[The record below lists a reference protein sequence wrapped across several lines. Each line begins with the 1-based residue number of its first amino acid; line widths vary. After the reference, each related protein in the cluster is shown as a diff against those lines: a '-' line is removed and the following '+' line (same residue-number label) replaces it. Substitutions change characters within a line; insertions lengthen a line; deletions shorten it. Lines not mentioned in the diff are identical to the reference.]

1 MENYDTQYDLD
12 FSRGS
17 KWVMSGVNEDYCT
30 RFAEAYPL
38 KRSIIRSLLLRGI
51 DETKADE
58 FLRAPLDILTDP
70 YRIPG
75 MNKAVGRIWKAIDNG
90 EKIVVHGDYD
100 TDGVTS
106 AVLLQWVL
114 AAFGAKVE
122 VFVSNR
128 MEDGYGPTPS
138 TVNKIHDLDGKVIIS
153 CDCGITSFDACNRA
167 NELGIDLIITD
178 HHNPGRTLP
187 DAYTIVNPRLD
198 KTLVDLQGLA
208 GVGVSFKVCHAF
220 MKSSLS
226 RQGVDVDLDIRAGL
240 DLVAMGTVADVS
252 PLVGENRSLVK
263 NGLKLIELRKRPG
276 LRALAEVGYIE
287 GRITTND
294 ISRRLAPK
302 INAAGRVG
310 DPMVSVDL
318 LRSEDSQEAHRH
330 AMTLEKFN
338 RHRRQTERKA
348 YKEALEMARTELARE
363 NRGGIVIAGENWH
376 PGVIGLLATKVSKH
390 FSRPVIVLSND
401 KVSGELLGSGR
412 SCAQLDI
419 LSVLNKRQELLSSF
433 GGHPMAVGVSL
444 PHENLDEF
452 RRYFVEAFFGSD
464 FQKYEEEERLYADD
478 EMMFCEIDAE
488 FMNQIESLEPF
499 GTGNAEPVYFYRRA
513 KVVTVIPL
521 GESHCRGTL
530 EDDSGIQIPFV
541 CYSISDVEFY
551 RGHISILASPRR
563 VTIKGFTEVQLFI
576 VDVKSYEIP

>member
-17 KWVMSGVNEDYCT
+17 TWVMSGVDEGRCAQ
-30 RFAEAYPL
+30 FAEAYPL
-38 KRSIIRSLLLRGI
+38 KRSIIRSLLLRGV
-51 DETKADE
+51 DETEADT
-58 FLRAPLDILTDP
+58 FLRAPLDLLTDP

-75 MNKAVGRIWKAIDNG
+75 MDKAVGRIWRAIDHR
-90 EKIVVHGDYD
+90 EKIVIHGDYD

-114 AAFGAKVE
+114 SSFGADVE
-122 VFVSNR
+122 IFVSNR

-138 TVNKIHDLDGKVIIS
+138 TVKKIHSSGGKVIIS
-153 CDCGITSFDACNRA
+153 CDCGITSFDACEKARG
-167 NELGIDLIITD
+167 LGIDIIITD
-178 HHNPGRTLP
+178 HHNPGKRLP

-226 RQGVDVDLDIRAGL
+226 RQGVDVDLDIRVGL
-240 DLVAMGTVADVS
+240 DLVALGTVADVS
-252 PLVGENRSLVK
+252 PMVGENRSLVK

-310 DPMVSVDL
+310 DPMVSVEL
-318 LRSEDSQEAHRH
+318 LRSANAQEANRH
-330 AMTLEKFN
+330 AMALEKFN
-338 RHRRQTERKA
+338 RHRRQAERKA
-348 YKEALEMARTELARE
+348 YKEALEIARE
-363 NRGGIVIAGENWH
+363 ELSREGRGGIVIAGENWH

-419 LSVLNKRQELLSSF
+419 LNVLNGCQDLLSSF

-444 PHENLDEF
+444 PHENLGAF
-452 RRYFVEAFFGSD
+452 RRHFVEAFFGSD
-464 FQKYEEEERLYADD
+464 FQKYEEDERIYADD
-478 EMMFCEIDAE
+478 EMMFCEIDSE
-488 FMNQIESLEPF
+488 FMKQIEGMEPF
-499 GTGNAEPVYFYRRA
+499 GTGNSEPVYFFRRA
-513 KVVTVIPL
+513 KVLTVIPL

-530 EDDSGIQIPFV
+530 EDDSGIQMPFV

-551 RGHISILASPRR
+551 RGYISILASPRR